1 MDVPLVIAVT
11 QGDDGGIGP
20 EVLIKALSKLVPR
33 LKNVKFVLLGNANI
47 HKLRRRLRIRLH
59 ERRVREKD
67 LPSVVY
73 RWKTAVFVL
82 KETSDD
88 LEKNLITATKLIKK
102 RVASALVTMPAKKL
116 LRGAKV
122 VGHTELLSS
131 ITGAESTGML
141 FFYKD
146 RLRIMPLTLHIP
158 LRDVASFISIDKIV
172 EAAKLLDR
180 HLRTDFNIPSPT
192 IGVAALNP
200 HRGENGTVGEEEQE
214 VIAPAVHQLQ
224 QQNIKCIGPYNAYEL
239 VSQMM
244 RGELDAI
251 IATHHDQAI
260 TPLKI
265 LFGNRG
271 VNMTLG
277 LPFVRTSPLHGT
289 ADGIAG
295 SNLADPQGAIDALLA
310 AIRIAERRRKFSKGG
325 E

>member
-1 MDVPLVIAVT
+1 MEVPLVIAVT

-20 EVLIKALSKLVPR
+20 EVLVKALSKLTPR
-33 LKNVKFVLLGNANI
+33 LKNVKFVLLGNANL
-47 HKLRRRLRIRLH
+47 HKLQRRLRIRIH
-59 ERRVREKD
+59 ERRVKEKD
-67 LPSVVY
+67 LPSAIY
-73 RWKTAVFVL
+73 RWKTSVFVL
-82 KETSDD
+82 KDAPDD
-88 LEKNLITATKLIKK
+88 LKSSLAIATKLIK
-102 RVASALVTMPAKKL
+102 RRIASALVTMPAKKL
-116 LRGAKV
+116 RNGSKV

-158 LRDVASFISIDKIV
+158 LREVASSLSIEGIV
-172 EAAKLLDR
+172 DAAKLLER
-180 HLRTDFNIPSPT
+180 HLIDDFGIPSPT

-200 HRGENGTVGEEEQE
+200 HSGESGSIGEEEQE
-214 VIAPAVHQLQ
+214 IIAPAVHRLQ
-224 QQNIKCIGPYNAYEL
+224 QQNIKCIGPYNAYDL
-239 VSQMM
+239 VSQMI

-260 TPLKI
+260 TPFKI

-289 ADGIAG
+289 AENIAG
-295 SNLADPQGAIDALLA
+295 SNLADPQGAVDALLA
-310 AIRIAERRRKFSKGG
+310 AVRIAERKRKSEKGG
-325 E
+325 